1 MSIEVRRP
9 TTLASTKYHF
19 LEDRV
24 YDIELIELVKKVPKP
39 KEVKVGA
46 KRVYYDFKVWDTEE
60 I

>member
-1 MSIEVRRP
+1 MNLMCTPLKQRCDLFSMKFIIVCE
-9 TTLASTKYHF
+9 KYHI

-46 KRVYYDFKVWDTEE
+46 KREFT
-60 I
+60 